1 MFSQLFGEYLVERNI
16 LTREVVNVIIE
27 KQMSARVKLGT
38 IAVAAGV
45 ITEKQAD
52 EINHLQTQQDKR
64 FGDIA
69 LENDYMTEVQLHE
82 ILSQQANPFMKFL
95 QILTEETTLS
105 VTKIDGYLTDFQ
117 QINGFS
123 DTEMRA
129 LKNEDIDGIVPV
141 FAYAGKPYVTD
152 LTALVL
158 RNLIRFISSNFYI
171 GKIRPVVNY
180 NYKWLAGQKIC
191 GNHEIYLAFGSSDEA
206 DGLLKLAGGYAGR
219 EFTEMENLTY
229 DSINE
234 FTNVCSGLLATE
246 FSAKKVI
253 VDMEV
258 PFVYTNQNVSGR
270 GYVIPLYLQGSK
282 LEIFISVDEDIVM
295 GNAPEDT
302 TVAKR
307 AGSEITSDSK
317 GTVVIV
323 DDSALVRAN
332 LRDLIE
338 GEGYTVVSEA
348 VNGEDAVEMYKKYSP
363 DLITLDITMPI
374 KNGVDA
380 LKEIIAADP
389 AAKVVMVTA
398 AGQQRIVIDA
408 IKLGAERFIMKPF
421 SEKEVISMLDDII
434 PAKAK

>member
-1 MFSQLFGEYLVERNI
+1 MFSQLFGEYLVEKNV
-16 LTREVVNVIIE
+16 LTRRVVDNIIE

-69 LENDYMTEVQLHE
+69 LENGYMTEVQLHE
-82 ILSQQANPFMKFL
+82 ILTQQANPFMKFL
-95 QILTEETTLS
+95 QILTEESALT
-105 VTKIDGYLTDFQ
+105 VTEIDNYLVEFQ
-117 QINGFS
+117 QTNGFS

-129 LKNEDIDGIVPV
+129 LKDEDIDGIVPV
-141 FAYAGKPYVTD
+141 FAFAGKPYVTD

-158 RNLIRFISSNFYI
+158 RNLTRFISSNFYI
-171 GKIRPVVNY
+171 GRIQPVVNY
-180 NYKWLAGQKIC
+180 GYKWLAGQKIC
-191 GNHEIYLAFGSSDEA
+191 GDHEIHLAFASSDEA
-206 DGLLKLAGGYAGR
+206 DGLLKLAGGYAGQ
-219 EFTEMENLTY
+219 EFTEIGNLVY

-234 FTNVCSGLLATE
+234 FTNICSGLLATE
-246 FSAKKVI
+246 LSAKKI
-253 VDMEV
+253 MIDMEA

-282 LEIFISVDEDIVM
+282 LEIFISVDEEIIM
-295 GNAPEDT
+295 GNAMEDT
-302 TVAKR
+302 VVEKR
-307 AGSEITSDSK
+307 AGSEITADSK

-323 DDSALVRAN
+323 DDSALIRRT

-338 GEGYTVVSEA
+338 AEGYTVVSEA

-374 KNGVDA
+374 KNGIDA

-389 AAKVVMVTA
+389 KAKIVMVTA
-398 AGQQRIVIDA
+398 AGQQQTVIEA
-408 IKLGAERFIMKPF
+408 IKLGADRFIMKPF
-421 SEKEVISMLDDII
+421 SKEEVISMLDEVI
-434 PAKAK
+434 PAKTK